1 MRTKFCIS
9 LKELFA
15 NGIQYLE
22 FGGYIKLTDE
32 GDGYCRYELYKD
44 DSDEEELLLSDG
56 EQLSFGKWE
65 TAENGA
71 KYIIGTSGYEKQV
84 YLTEKEF
91 NIAVLVGLN
100 LEEKFNLICKRIP
113 TYALS
118 NEIGIDIGKSYILD
132 LTTKKN
138 YKVVNKYLK
147 IMCPD
152 YKKINKKYIGNKVIV
167 EFYRDGYD
175 KWWFCNH
182 GTIKQ
187 YFKAARATLE
197 RYMKEL

>member
-1 MRTKFCIS
+1 MTKFCIS

-32 GDGYCRYELYKD
+32 GDGYFRYELYKD

-65 TAENGA
+65 TAENGT
-71 KYIIGTSGYEKQV
+71 KYIIGTSGYEKQI
-84 YLTEKEF
+84 YLTEREF

-100 LEEKFNLICKRIP
+100 LEEKFNLICKSIP

-118 NEIGIDIGKSYILD
+118 NEIGIDIGKSYIFGF
-132 LTTKKN
+132 N
-138 YKVVNKYLK
+138 N
-147 IMCPD
+147 
-152 YKKINKKYIGNKVIV
+152 
-167 EFYRDGYD
+167 
-175 KWWFCNH
+175 
-182 GTIKQ
+182 Q
-187 YFKAARATLE
+187 
-197 RYMKEL
+197 KELQGCK

>member
-1 MRTKFCIS
+1 MTKFCIS
-9 LKELFA
+9 LKELFD

-32 GDGYCRYELYKD
+32 GDGHCCYELYKD
-44 DSDEEELLLSDG
+44 DSNEEELLLSDG

-65 TAENGA
+65 TAENGI
-71 KYIIGTSGYEKQV
+71 KYIIGTSGYGKQV
-84 YLTEKEF
+84 YLTKREF
-91 NIAVLVGLN
+91 NIAVLIMDLGA
-100 LEEKFNLICKRIP
+100 KFNLICKSIP

-118 NEIGIDIGKSYILD
+118 DEIGIDIETSYILD
-132 LTTKKN
+132 LTAKKN
-138 YKVVNKYLK
+138 YKIANEYLK
-147 IMCPD
+147 IICPD

-167 EFYRDGYD
+167 EFYRDGYG

-187 YFKAARATLE
+187 YFKAARVTLE
-197 RYMKEL
+197 RYIKEL

>member
-1 MRTKFCIS
+1 MMKFCIS
-9 LKELFA
+9 LKELLD

-22 FGGYIKLTDE
+22 FGGYIKLTNE
-32 GDGYCRYELYKD
+32 GDGHCCYELYKD
-44 DSDEEELLLSDG
+44 DSNEEELLLSDG

-71 KYIIGTSGYEKQV
+71 KYIIGTSGYGKQV
-84 YLTEKEF
+84 YLTKREF
-91 NIAVLVGLN
+91 NIAVLIMDLGA
-100 LEEKFNLICKRIP
+100 KFNLICKPIP

-118 NEIGIDIGKSYILD
+118 DEIGIDIETSYILD
-132 LTTKKN
+132 LTAKKN
-138 YKVVNKYLK
+138 YKIANEYLK
-147 IMCPD
+147 IICPD

-167 EFYRDGYD
+167 EFYRDGYG

-187 YFKAARATLE
+187 YFKAARVTLE